1 MNEHLETIIL
11 VGRPNVGKSTLFNR
25 LLRRRQAIEDSIAGT
40 TRDPVGSVAELAP
53 GKAVWVVDT
62 AGDEAKPL
70 DQLIKIASEKR
81 RQWLQDAAHILVL
94 FDARE
99 GITGEDD
106 RFIRAA
112 RRTGKPFTLVAACAD
127 NDELKAAVAEYG
139 DTFGVPVFPVSAI
152 HNKGVKALR
161 EHLLPLARPYE
172 APRPFGVVLIG
183 RPNAGK
189 STLFNRLIGSE
200 TAIVSAVPGT
210 TRDVLAFD
218 EPLPGTD
225 ETVRFYDTAGMAR
238 RSQMMKGLLRYA
250 TFRLEDTLALADVA
264 LLCVDP
270 TAGGFHHETRLAQKA
285 TKEGL
290 SIVLLVTKWDLMG
303 DADQDEWL
311 DKLRTVFHF
320 IPWAPVI
327 FVSAQDGLNIDPLW
341 HTLLAIRKARSQR
354 ITDAELK
361 DFVEGLIDYD
371 KRLRALQ
378 KIEQLGTNPPRF
390 IVVLAMPIHLSLK
403 RQVQNRL
410 REHFELGP
418 TPVICQW
425 RAGRAR
431 RLRREYR

>member
-1 MNEHLETIIL
+1 
-11 VGRPNVGKSTLFNR
+11 VGKSTLFNR
-25 LLRRRQAIEDSIAGT
+25 LLKRRQAIEDSIAGT
-40 TRDPVGSVAELAP
+40 TRDPVGSVAEVAP
-53 GKAVWVVDT
+53 GKAIWLVDT

-70 DQLIKIASEKR
+70 DQLIRVASEKR

-106 RFIRAA
+106 RVIRAT
-112 RRTGKPFTLVAACAD
+112 RRTGKPFTVVAACAD
-127 NDELKAAVAEYG
+127 NDGLIEAANEAG
-139 DTFGVPVFPVSAI
+139 ISLGVPVFPVSAL
-152 HNKGVKALR
+152 HNKGMKALR
-161 EHLLPLARPYE
+161 EHLLPLSRSYE
-172 APRPFGVVLIG
+172 APKPFGVVLIG

-189 STLFNRLIGSE
+189 STLFNRLVGSE
-200 TAIVSAVPGT
+200 TAIVSEIPGT

-218 EPLPGTD
+218 EPLPNSD

-285 TKEGL
+285 TNAGL
-290 SIVLLVTKWDLMG
+290 SIVILVTKWDLMG
-303 DADQDEWL
+303 EIDQDEWL
-311 DKLRTVFHF
+311 DKLRSVFHF

-327 FVSAQDGLNIDPLW
+327 FVSGQDGLNIDPLW
-341 HTLLAIRKARSQR
+341 QTLLAIKKARSQR
-354 ITDAELK
+354 ISEADLK
-361 DFVEGLIDYD
+361 EFTESLIDYD

-378 KIEQLGTNPPRF
+378 KIEQLDTNPPRF
-390 IVVLAMPIHLSLK
+390 IVVMAQPIHLSLK
-403 RQVQNRL
+403 RQIQNRL
-410 REHFELGP
+410 REQFELGP
-418 TPVICQW
+418 TPVICAW

-431 RLRREYR
+431 LLRRSKK

>member
-1 MNEHLETIIL
+1 M
-11 VGRPNVGKSTLFNR
+11 GKSTLFNR
-25 LLRRRQAIEDSIAGT
+25 FLKRRQAIEDSIAGT
-40 TRDPVGSVAELAP
+40 TRDPISSIAELAP
-53 GKAVWVVDT
+53 GRAVNLVDT

-70 DQLIKIASEKR
+70 DRLIRAASDKR
-81 RQWLQDAAHILVL
+81 REWLTNAAHVLVL

-106 RFIRAA
+106 RIIRST

-127 NDELKAAVAEYG
+127 NAALVEQAREAAQSV
-139 DTFGVPVFPVSAI
+139 GVPVFPISAI
-152 HNKGVKALR
+152 HNHGLQPLR
-161 EHLLPLARPYE
+161 EHLLPLARPYQ

-189 STLFNRLIGSE
+189 STLFNRLVGSE
-200 TAIVSAVPGT
+200 TAIVSEIPGT

-218 EPLPGTD
+218 EPLPGSD

-285 TKEGL
+285 TAAGL
-290 SIVLLVTKWDLMG
+290 SIVLLVTKWDLMT
-303 DADQDEWL
+303 DVDQDEWL
-311 DKLRTVFHF
+311 DKLRSAFHF

-327 FVSAQDGLNIDPLW
+327 FVSGQDGLNIDPLW
-341 HTLLAIRKARSQR
+341 QNMLAIKKARAQR
-354 ITDAELK
+354 ISEEDLK
-361 DFVEGLIDYD
+361 DFIEGLVEYD
-371 KRLRALQ
+371 KRLKPLQ
-378 KIEQLGTNPPRF
+378 KIEQLDVNPPKF
-390 IVVLAMPIHLSLK
+390 IVVMSGPLHLSLQ

-410 REHFELGP
+410 REQFQLGP

-431 RLRREYR
+431 RLKR